1 MKKIEYGI
9 NNKMEI
15 IIDQRIEL
23 ITIIQTLCG
32 YWDNLSIRFYEKAL
46 FQCKYKDNIK
56 EYFEKYKKNETID
69 LFNKLCNEE
78 TDISAFLTLVLNY
91 SAPPLLNKNIN
102 CKENEYECFID
113 SIKKYYTETKFDCF
127 FENNQNEYNKIIYDF
142 GYELSNEIDIIFDIL
157 DINSINYKVIISPL
171 VLGNFG
177 INTFTENYVIIS
189 PIGYK
194 NDKYIF
200 NSKESIKNIIWH
212 EIAHTVIND
221 LTKKY
226 YNQVKFENVKIP
238 EIYVNNLYN
247 NWETIVN
254 EYIVRAIANIMEKN
268 NDCAKGLLEWEI
280 KNGFNEIENVRNF
293 ILENCIKNNKFNK
306 KDKYEKLIE
315 FVIEKILKSDCI

>member
-1 MKKIEYGI
+1 
-9 NNKMEI
+9 MEI

-32 YWDNLSIRFYEKAL
+32 YWDNLSIRFFKKAL

-69 LFNKLCNEE
+69 LYNKLCNEE
-78 TDISAFLTLVLNY
+78 MDISAFLTLVLNY
-91 SAPPLLNKNIN
+91 SYPPVLGKNIN
-102 CKENEYECFID
+102 YKENKYEIFIE
-113 SIKKYYTETKFDCF
+113 SIKKYYVETKFDCF
-127 FENNQNEYNKIIYDF
+127 FENNQNEYKKIINDF
-142 GYELSNEIDIIFDIL
+142 GYDFYNELDIIFDFL
-157 DINSINYKVIISPL
+157 DINSINYKIIISPL

-200 NSKESIKNIIWH
+200 NSKESNKNIIWH
-212 EIAHTVIND
+212 EIAHTVINN

-226 YNQVKFENVKIP
+226 YDMGKFDKIKIP

-247 NWETIVN
+247 NWETIIN

-268 NDCAKGLLEWEI
+268 NDYAKGLLEWEI
-280 KNGFNEIENVRNF
+280 KNGFNEIKNIKNY
-293 ILENCIKNNKFNK
+293 ILENCIENNKFNK

-315 FVIEKILKSDCI
+315 YIINKISKSYCA

>member
-1 MKKIEYGI
+1 
-9 NNKMEI
+9 MEI

-32 YWDNLSIRFYEKAL
+32 YWDNLSIRFFKKAL

-56 EYFEKYKKNETID
+56 EYFDKYKKNETID
-69 LFNKLCNEE
+69 LYNKLCNEE
-78 TDISAFLTLVLNY
+78 MDISAFLTLVLNY
-91 SAPPLLNKNIN
+91 SDLPVLSKNIN
-102 CKENEYECFID
+102 YKENKYEYFID
-113 SIKKYYTETKFDCF
+113 IIKKYYVETKFDHF
-127 FENNQNEYNKIIYDF
+127 FENNQNEYKKIINDF
-142 GYELSNEIDIIFDIL
+142 GYDFYNEIDIIFDFL
-157 DINSINYKVIISPL
+157 DINSINYKIIISPL

-200 NSKESIKNIIWH
+200 NSKESNKNIIWH

-226 YNQVKFENVKIP
+226 YNMEKFVKIKIP

-247 NWETIVN
+247 NWETIIN

-280 KNGFNEIENVRNF
+280 KNGFNEIKNIKYY
-293 ILENCIKNNKFNK
+293 ILENCIENNKFNK
-306 KDKYEKLIE
+306 KDKFEKLIE
-315 FVIEKILKSDCI
+315 YVINKISKSYCA

>member
-1 MKKIEYGI
+1 
-9 NNKMEI
+9 MEI

-32 YWDNLSIRFYEKAL
+32 YWDNLSIRFFKKAL

-56 EYFEKYKKNETID
+56 EYFDKYKKNETID
-69 LFNKLCNEE
+69 LYNKLCNEE
-78 TDISAFLTLVLNY
+78 MDISAFLTLVLNY
-91 SAPPLLNKNIN
+91 SDLPVLSKNIN
-102 CKENEYECFID
+102 YKENKYEYFID
-113 SIKKYYTETKFDCF
+113 IIKKYYVETKFDHF
-127 FENNQNEYNKIIYDF
+127 FENNQNEYKKIINDF
-142 GYELSNEIDIIFDIL
+142 GYDFYNEIDIIFDFL
-157 DINSINYKVIISPL
+157 DINSINYKIIISPL

-200 NSKESIKNIIWH
+200 NSKESNKNIIWH

-226 YNQVKFENVKIP
+226 YNMEKFVKIKIP

-247 NWETIVN
+247 NWETIIN

-268 NDCAKGLLEWEI
+268 NDYAKGLLEWEI
-280 KNGFNEIENVRNF
+280 KNRFNEIENIKNY
-293 ILENCIKNNKFNK
+293 ILENCIENNKFNK

-315 FVIEKILKSDCI
+315 YVINKISKSYCA